1 MRRCDTRS
9 VTAVYAEDAEFFSS
23 EDGELRLTGRDAI
36 AENIGRVN
44 ERDIQG
50 HSLHIEHVGTS
61 TNHRVTRVAWRM
73 VTGDGGVAL
82 AGANILLI
90 DDAGRIEQDYIFI
103 G

>member
-44 ERDIQG
+44 ER
-50 HSLHIEHVGTS
+50 TS
-61 TNHRVTRVAWRM
+61 RVTRSTSSTSGHPRT
-73 VTGDGGVAL
+73 TGSRGSRGGW
-82 AGANILLI
+82 
-90 DDAGRIEQDYIFI
+90 
-103 G
+103 

>member
-1 MRRCDTRS
+1 
-9 VTAVYAEDAEFFSS
+9 
-23 EDGELRLTGRDAI
+23 
-36 AENIGRVN
+36 
-44 ERDIQG
+44 
-50 HSLHIEHVGTS
+50 
-61 TNHRVTRVAWRM
+61 M